1 MQVNAQIVLYLLSRV
16 LLALVN
22 LLYKKYFL
30 ERSKTLPKPFERKYG
45 HAIFAACCWG
55 LVMLL
60 FNVDKGILQPSL
72 ASSMNYLYVESS
84 KKLANWR
91 ELVPFYVPVF

>member
-1 MQVNAQIVLYLLSRV
+1 
-16 LLALVN
+16 
-22 LLYKKYFL
+22 
-30 ERSKTLPKPFERKYG
+30 
-45 HAIFAACCWG
+45 
-55 LVMLL
+55 MLL
-60 FNVDKGILQPSL
+60 FNLDKSILQPSL